1 MNIYSI
7 YKATNKINGKC
18 YIGFDSN
25 WPMRQI
31 QHKYHSQ
38 STKIQSSFYN
48 SIRKYS
54 WDNFEWCILYQSK
67 EKDHTLKVMETHFII
82 ENDSYNNGYNMTFGG
97 DGFFGKHTEETK
109 LKMSE
114 SNKGLIRSPETRL
127 KLSKSRSKRIESSS
141 KTWVLIDPN
150 GDKFTIKNLSKF
162 CRENDLQQASMS
174 RVTSGKL
181 KHHKG
186 WTKFESV

>member
-97 DGFFGKHTEETK
+97 EGASGHKHSEESKLKMSEAQKGKKGHIHSPETKLKIGMSNKIKSLSRKPISEETRKKLGVHRLGKRLSEETK
-109 LKMSE
+109 LKISIAH
-114 SNKGLIRSPETRL
+114 K
-127 KLSKSRSKRIESSS
+127 KRI
-141 KTWVLIDPN
+141 KQL
-150 GDKFTIKNLSKF
+150 
-162 CRENDLQQASMS
+162 
-174 RVTSGKL
+174 
-181 KHHKG
+181 
-186 WTKFESV
+186 